1 MTSQKTALAFRK
13 YHRLLGF
20 FLAGIMMIYAV
31 SGVLLIFRETG
42 FLKYEYQMEKQLS
55 PNLAANELGDALRIK
70 RFRVLEKTPEEVVFE
85 SGSYH
90 KATGL
95 AVYSVKQYPQPLQKM
110 VSLHKATTN
119 SPLYFL
125 NIAFGVC
132 LLFFAVSAFF
142 MFLPKVPAY
151 KTGLKVA
158 CFGAVFAIVVVFLT

>member
-1 MTSQKTALAFRK
+1 MTSQKTAIAFRK

-42 FLKYEYQMEKQLS
+42 FLKYEYQIEKHLPSNLS
-55 PNLAANELGDALRIK
+55 QNELREALGIK
-70 RFRVLEKTPEEVVFE
+70 RFRVLEKTAEEVVFE
-85 SGSYH
+85 SGSYD

-125 NIAFGVC
+125 NIVFGVS

-142 MFLPKVPAY
+142 MFLPKLPAY

-158 CFGAVFAIVVVFLT
+158 CFGAVFAVVLVFLA